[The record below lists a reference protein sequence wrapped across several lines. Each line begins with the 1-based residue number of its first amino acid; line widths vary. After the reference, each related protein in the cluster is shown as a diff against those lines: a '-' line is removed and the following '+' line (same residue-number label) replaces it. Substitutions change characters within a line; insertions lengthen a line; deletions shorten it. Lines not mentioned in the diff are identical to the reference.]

1 MSTIHLALFSGSV
14 GFSRHVSAALLGC
27 DVSIHAVHASVL
39 RLPSAVCTC
48 DLALI
53 HCDSQREYLQRSIA
67 LLRDAG
73 VAVAIAAD
81 VPDLQEM
88 LELSTY
94 GTRAYFNSY
103 MADVHYQ
110 QMVTMVTAGQT
121 WISPPLMAGA
131 LDLARSAARDGDG
144 ADALDSVLQ
153 GLTNREREI
162 ACDVAS
168 GKTNQEIASVR
179 HIAERTVKSHLTH
192 IFKKLGTRNR
202 QALTLRIRDADQPRT
217 TVSGAGPRHNQ

>member
-1 MSTIHLALFSGSV
+1 MKIALFSGST
-14 GFSRHVSAALLGC
+14 GFTRHINAVLNS
-27 DVSIHAVHASVL
+27 DVSIHAAHASVM
-39 RLPSAVCTC
+39 RLPNEIRTC
-48 DLALI
+48 DLAVL
-53 HCDSQREYLQRSIA
+53 HSNSQREYLIRTIE
-67 LLRDAG
+67 LLRDEG
-73 VAVAIAAD
+73 ITVAIAAD
-81 VPDLQEM
+81 VPDLNEM

-94 GTRAYFNSY
+94 QIRAYFNSY

-110 QMVTMVTAGQT
+110 QMVAMVRAGQT

-131 LDLARSAARDGDG
+131 LDLARSAAREDDP
-144 ADALDSVLQ
+144 DLLESVLE

-168 GKTNQEIASVR
+168 GKTNQEIASTR

-202 QALTLRIRDADQPRT
+202 QALTLRLRGANRNS
-217 TVSGAGPRHNQ
+217 VSTIAGNGSRQTH